1 VLPNAKPGQG
11 YPDCAKSSAILEEF
25 IEAGLSPVWQN
36 YCLKGTQASYVT
48 GTGTPIL
55 LGSSVIEG
63 LNAGVPVAQ
72 SSCMTCHATA
82 AFNAKGTALIVGL
95 DADQTGAP
103 QPNWFGSGATAFQQ
117 ADFVWAIPLCAV
129 PTGGKSPCGG

>member
-1 VLPNAKPGQG
+1 
-11 YPDCAKSSAILEEF
+11 LEEF

-48 GTGTPIL
+48 SMGTATL
-55 LGSSVIEG
+55 LGNSVIEG
-63 LNAGVPVAQ
+63 LNAGVPIAQ

-82 AFNAKGTALIVGL
+82 AFNAKSAALTVGL

-103 QPNWFGSGATAFQQ
+103 QPNWFGAGGMAFQQ
-117 ADFVWAIPLCAV
+117 ADFSWAIPRCAV
-129 PTGGKSPCGG
+129 PTGGKSPCS